1 MHTQAH
7 SLKSYIPV
15 FPSRINSIICRS
27 CPLLLLEMGKI
38 DFYVF
43 RDLEPG
49 DGIIVFIPF
58 DNDPDGS

>member
-1 MHTQAH
+1 
-7 SLKSYIPV
+7 
-15 FPSRINSIICRS
+15 
-27 CPLLLLEMGKI
+27 MGKI